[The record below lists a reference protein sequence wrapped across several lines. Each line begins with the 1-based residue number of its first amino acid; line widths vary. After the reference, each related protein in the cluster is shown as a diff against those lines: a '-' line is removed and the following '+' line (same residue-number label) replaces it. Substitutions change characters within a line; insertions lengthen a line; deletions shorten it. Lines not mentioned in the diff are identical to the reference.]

1 MGLFRL
7 IELRDLLE
15 SHPENIKTGKTIGLG
30 GKRLSYKR
38 LMRTRGAKLE
48 AAISLLVVRLIG

>member
-15 SHPENIKTGKTIGLG
+15 SHPENIKTGKPLGLG
-30 GKRLSYKR
+30 EK
-38 LMRTRGAKLE
+38 T
-48 AAISLLVVRLIG
+48 IV